1 MTVRVKIYI
10 RFSISKVTKDME
22 LLIGQNQD
30 LTFSYNWDPA
40 RVPCVRSLQAE
51 ALLPDAGSE
60 VLLCAFWDS
69 PAMRDAEPKHVCST
83 QRIPAEP
90 VTYTGDRRVIF
101 NFIQYMQVTMTL
113 ALSVYMFGGIFM

>member
-10 RFSISKVTKDME
+10 RVSISKVTKYME

-69 PAMRDAEPKHVCST
+69 PAMRDAEPKHALHVYPENTCWTS
-83 QRIPAEP
+83 
-90 VTYTGDRRVIF
+90 YLYRRQESYF
-101 NFIQYMQVTMTL
+101 
-113 ALSVYMFGGIFM
+113 